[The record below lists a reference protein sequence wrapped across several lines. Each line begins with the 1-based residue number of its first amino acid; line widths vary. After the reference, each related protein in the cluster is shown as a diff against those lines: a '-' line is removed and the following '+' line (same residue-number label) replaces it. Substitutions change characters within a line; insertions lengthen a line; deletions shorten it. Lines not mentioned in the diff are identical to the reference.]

1 MEFILEFI
9 FDLVLESSM
18 EIAKDKKI
26 KKWIRYPLAFVL
38 FLFIIAVIGTIFFVG
53 IMFIFDEEIN
63 IKLAG
68 ILFIIFDI
76 ILIISAIKK
85 IMNEK
90 NKYNKS
96 LNKEKYKDM

>member
-9 FDLVLESSM
+9 FDLVFESSM

-76 ILIISAIKK
+76 ILIISAIEK
-85 IMNEK
+85 IIQ
-90 NKYNKS
+90 
-96 LNKEKYKDM
+96 LFKESR

>member
-9 FDLVLESSM
+9 FDLVL

-63 IKLAG
+63 VKLAG

-85 IMNEK
+85 IIQ
-90 NKYNKS
+90 
-96 LNKEKYKDM
+96 